1 MLATIGGS
9 GHCGTPELWS
19 KLVQAPMVVGG
30 TNGGAQ
36 GVVYTNCHRHLSS
49 SSFARQQASLIVRI
63 PETVTQGQWRFA
75 PHSVVN

>member
-19 KLVQAPMVVGG
+19 KLVQAPMLVGG

-36 GVVYTNCHRHLSS
+36 GVVHQLPPPP
-49 SSFARQQASLIVRI
+49 LIIVLCPTTSI
-63 PETVTQGQWRFA
+63 TYGAHPGNG
-75 PHSVVN
+75 HSRSAEICSPFCG

>member
-9 GHCGTPELWS
+9 GHCGTQELWI

-36 GVVYTNCHRHLSS
+36 GVVYQLPPPPLIIV
-49 SSFARQQASLIVRI
+49 RQQASLIMRI
-63 PETVTQGQWRFA
+63 PETVTQGLRRFA
-75 PHSVVN
+75 PHSVAN